1 MAARAGSITEPDK
14 WQEIG
19 PACKYLHSS
28 EGIPTAANYPVD
40 DSAGSVYLAY
50 RLSATAAS
58 VGQFFRRDIV
68 PCEFTR
74 REALALTGVALGTG
88 ALIDMT
94 TPHPADGGE
103 LRPKAEPFR
112 YCFNTSTIRG
122 QKLPLVDIVEIVSK
136 AGYHAIEPWID
147 EIEHYR
153 QAGGSLKD
161 LDKRLKDRGISV
173 ESGIG
178 FAAWIVDDD
187 AQRAKGL
194 EQAKRD
200 MDLLAQIGGKHL
212 AAPPV
217 GATDIA
223 HFDLR
228 KAAERFRALMEVG
241 DQAGVVPMAEV
252 WGFSKTMQ
260 TLGEAAMVAIGSDHP
275 KACILP
281 DIYHLYKGGSGFN
294 GLKLL
299 SSAAVHVF
307 HLNDYPAQPPRETI
321 TDADRVYPGDGN
333 APLAQV
339 FRELKAIGYNGVL
352 SIELFNP
359 AYYAQDAFTVAK
371 TALEKLRRAVQNS

>member
-1 MAARAGSITEPDK
+1 MAYEYGSKHQTVTSRAGPNTEHP
-14 WQEIG
+14 
-19 PACKYLHSS
+19 
-28 EGIPTAANYPVD
+28 IPNT
-40 DSAGSVYLAY
+40 
-50 RLSATAAS
+50 
-58 VGQFFRRDIV
+58 FRSDTVRTG
-68 PCEFTR
+68 FTR

-88 ALIDMT
+88 ALIEMT
-94 TPHPADGGE
+94 APQPVAAERHA
-103 LRPKAEPFR
+103 KAEPFR

-122 QKLPLVDIVEIVSK
+122 QKLPLVDVIEIVAK
-136 AGYHAIEPWID
+136 AGYHAIEPWIE

-153 QAGGSLKD
+153 EGGGSLPD
-161 LDKRLKDRGISV
+161 LGKRLKDHGITV

-178 FAAWIVDDD
+178 FAAWIVDDE

-200 MDLLAQIGGKHL
+200 MDMLAQIGGKLL

-217 GATDIA
+217 GATEIP

-228 KAAERFRALMEVG
+228 KAAERFRALLEVG
-241 DQAGVVPMAEV
+241 DQTGIVPMAEV

-281 DIYHLYKGGSGFN
+281 DVYHMYKGGSGFH

-299 SSAAVHVF
+299 GSAAVHVF

-321 TDADRVYPGDGN
+321 TDADRVYPGDGI
-333 APLAQV
+333 APLGEV
-339 FRELKAIGYNGVL
+339 FRDLRAIGYNGVL

-359 AYYAQDAFTVAK
+359 AYYKQDPLTVAK
-371 TALEKLRRAVQNS
+371 TALEKLRAAVQKSA

>member
-1 MAARAGSITEPDK
+1 METTETRSAA
-14 WQEIG
+14 
-19 PACKYLHSS
+19 
-28 EGIPTAANYPVD
+28 AAV
-40 DSAGSVYLAY
+40 S
-50 RLSATAAS
+50 
-58 VGQFFRRDIV
+58 
-68 PCEFTR
+68 
-74 REALALTGVALGTG
+74 
-88 ALIDMT
+88 
-94 TPHPADGGE
+94 
-103 LRPKAEPFR
+103 KAEPFR

-122 QKLPLVDIVEIVSK
+122 QKLPLQDVVEIVAK

-147 EIEHYR
+147 EIQHYEK
-153 QAGGSLKD
+153 AGGSLKD
-161 LDKRLKDRGISV
+161 LDKRLKDHGITV

-178 FAAWIVDDD
+178 FAAWIVDDPTE
-187 AQRAKGL
+187 RAKGL
-194 EQAKRD
+194 EQAKHD

-217 GATDIA
+217 GATEIA

-260 TLGEAAMVAIGSDHP
+260 TLAEAAQVAIGSDHP

-321 TDADRVYPGDGN
+321 NDSDRVYPGDGI
-333 APLAQV
+333 APLTEV
-339 FRELKAIGYNGVL
+339 FQELRAIGYSGVL

-359 AYYAQDAFTVAK
+359 AYYKLDPLTVAK
-371 TALEKLRRAVQNS
+371 TALQKLRAAVQKSA

>member
-1 MAARAGSITEPDK
+1 VRTGVS
-14 WQEIG
+14 
-19 PACKYLHSS
+19 
-28 EGIPTAANYPVD
+28 
-40 DSAGSVYLAY
+40 
-50 RLSATAAS
+50 
-58 VGQFFRRDIV
+58 
-68 PCEFTR
+68 R
-74 REALALTGVALGTG
+74 RELLALTGIALGTG
-88 ALIDMT
+88 ALTEMT
-94 TPHPADGGE
+94 APETAKGE
-103 LRPKAEPFR
+103 CRAKAEPFR

-122 QKLPLVDIVEIVSK
+122 HKLPIVDVVEIAAK

-147 EIEHYR
+147 ELEHHR

-161 LDKRLKDRGISV
+161 LGKRLKDHGITV

-187 AQRAKGL
+187 AQRGKGL
-194 EQAKRD
+194 EHAKRD
-200 MDLLAQIGGKHL
+200 MEMLAEIGGKRL

-241 DQAGVVPMAEV
+241 DQTGVVPMAEV

-260 TLGEAAMVAIGSDHP
+260 TLGEAAAVAIGSDHP

-299 SSAAVHVF
+299 GSAAVHVF

-321 TDADRVYPGDGN
+321 TDADRVYPGDGV
-333 APLAQV
+333 APLADV
-339 FRELKAIGYNGVL
+339 FRTLREIGYNGVL

-359 AYYAQDAFTVAK
+359 NYYAQDPLTVAK
-371 TALEKLRRAVQNS
+371 TALEKLRSAVQKSA